1 MYCVATKWQQ
11 KNRIAYALPIIQ
23 IMKILSA
30 KSHKQMCLRLVYRE
44 RALSVPAR
52 MYSRLRLFIESKI
65 FRSNRPCF
73 APLCRYIDPMM
84 VIRRTHD
91 TVRYIRWEWNKEHAD
106 PIDEEELRLFL
117 CDEHYGDLTDEQR
130 AVARRCRDEMRDVYA
145 EMCVR
150 LLQSGI
156 MLERGMVPDVSTY
169 RSVFYPE
176 GGDAPWMLD
185 QAG

>member
-1 MYCVATKWQQ
+1 MMQQ
-11 KNRIAYALPIIQ
+11 LAN
-23 IMKILSA
+23 
-30 KSHKQMCLRLVYRE
+30 
-44 RALSVPAR
+44 
-52 MYSRLRLFIESKI
+52 FIVDH
-65 FRSNRPCF
+65 
-73 APLCRYIDPMM
+73 DPMM
-84 VIRRTHD
+84 VLQRTHD
-91 TVRYIRWEWNKEHAD
+91 TVRYIRWAWNKDYAD
-106 PIDEEELRLFL
+106 LIDEDGLRLFL

-169 RSVFYPE
+169 RSVFCSE

-185 QAG
+185 RAG

>member
-1 MYCVATKWQQ
+1 MRNRRSDREQGAYGQQ
-11 KNRIAYALPIIQ
+11 QQRSEEMAAQQQEKTA
-23 IMKILSA
+23 
-30 KSHKQMCLRLVYRE
+30 
-44 RALSVPAR
+44 PAGGQSGQGADLQR
-52 MYSRLRLFIESKI
+52 MMQQLANFIVDH
-65 FRSNRPCF
+65 
-73 APLCRYIDPMM
+73 DPMM

-91 TVRYIRWEWNKEHAD
+91 TVRYIRWAWNKDHAH

-130 AVARRCRDEMRDVYA
+130 AFARQGRDKMRSVYA
-145 EMCVR
+145 ELCVR
-150 LLQSGI
+150 LLQSEI

-169 RSVFYPE
+169 RSVFCTE